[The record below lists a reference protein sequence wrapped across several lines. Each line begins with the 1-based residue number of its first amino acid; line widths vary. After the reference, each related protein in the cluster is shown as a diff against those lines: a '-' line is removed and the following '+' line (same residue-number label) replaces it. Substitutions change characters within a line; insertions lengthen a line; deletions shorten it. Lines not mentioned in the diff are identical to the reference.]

1 MGKKR
6 IAAVII
12 ALVTFLGSIL
22 VQVQWGVPQHRVHQ
36 HQESRSEQELGITD
50 GTDSIRST
58 GLSRYRYDS
67 EAVDLTELKTH
78 LPIVVIETSEEV
90 PGSAYE
96 GDEGTE
102 YTLASDGDT
111 YITGQMKIIDQ
122 KNRYNQVSDDP
133 QLASQIKIRVRGY
146 SSRWFDKKSYA
157 VKTVDEDGEYRN
169 LPVMGMEKHHE
180 WALNGPFLD
189 KTLMRNYLAMNLS
202 GELMD
207 FAPDVR
213 FCEVVLNG
221 EYKGVYVMME
231 TVTRGNGRADIE
243 KPNSTRN
250 VTGYVVEINTSPIA
264 PLTALDNFT
273 KYTSVL
279 KQKAYFDVV
288 YPGKLNLT
296 PELKDYIERDV
307 SAFEKALYSFD
318 YDSKTY
324 GYSAKVDVDEFVRY
338 FIVMEVFMQ
347 FDMGKRSVYFY
358 KDVNGRF
365 KPCVWDFNNSLG
377 NSKIN
382 DELDDYQITGFFST
396 QAPWFWMMLKE
407 EDFVEQIIREYR
419 SLRKGL
425 LKDEGLV
432 NYIAETVDYLGSA
445 VDRNYAVWGYSF
457 DPANLRGRGKLSPDE
472 MNPGS
477 YEEAVAQMENTL
489 LDRLHWLDEHIEVL
503 RQYGHESAVKKFNH

>member
-22 VQVQWGVPQHRVHQ
+22 VQVEWGVPQHRVHQ
-36 HQESRSEQELGITD
+36 HKESKSEEALGITD
-50 GTDSIRST
+50 GTGCIRPT
-58 GLSRYRYDS
+58 EASRYGYDS
-67 EAVDLTELKTH
+67 EAVDLDELKTH
-78 LPIVVIETSEEV
+78 LPIVVIETAEEV
-90 PGSAYE
+90 PGAAYRGNE
-96 GDEGTE
+96 YTE

-111 YITGQMKIIDQ
+111 FITGQMKIFDQ
-122 KNRYNQVSDDP
+122 SNRYNQISDNA
-133 QLASQIKIRVRGY
+133 QLTSQIKIRVRGY
-146 SSRWFDKKSYA
+146 SSRWFEKKSYA
-157 VKTVDEDGEYRN
+157 VKTIDGDGEYRN
-169 LPVMGMEKHHE
+169 LPIMGMEKHHE

-221 EYKGVYVMME
+221 EYMGLYVMME

-243 KPNSTRN
+243 KPNNTRN
-250 VTGYVVEINTSPIA
+250 VTGYIVELDNAATEPV
-264 PLTALDNFT
+264 TALDNFT

-279 KQKAYFDVV
+279 KERAFFDIV

-296 PELKDYIERDV
+296 PELQDYIERDV

-324 GYSAKVDVDEFVRY
+324 GYPAKLDVQEFVRY
-338 FIVMEVFMQ
+338 FIIMEVFMQ
-347 FDMGKRSVYFY
+347 YDIGKRSVYFY

-377 NSKIN
+377 NSDIN
-382 DELDDYQITGFFST
+382 EEMDDYQITGFFST

-407 EDFVEQIIREYR
+407 EDFIEQIIREYR
-419 SLRKGL
+419 SLRKGR
-425 LKDEGLV
+425 LKDENLV
-432 NYIAETVDYLGSA
+432 TYIEETVDYLGSA
-445 VDRNYAVWGYSF
+445 VDRNYAVWGYTF
-457 DPANLRGRGKLSPDE
+457 DPTNLKQDDKLSPDD
-472 MNPGS
+472 MNPTS
-477 YEEAVAQMENTL
+477 YEEALEEMEFML